1 MNLLDFCDYKSKF
14 IVENMEIMKMK
25 AKVACNLNTQHF
37 NSFHLVSFFLCIR
50 REKECIIE
58 SSVLINDFPVSF

>member
-14 IVENMEIMKMK
+14 IVENMEIKKMK

-37 NSFHLVSFFLCIR
+37 NSFHLVSFFSMYQ
-50 REKECIIE
+50 KGKGMYY
-58 SSVLINDFPVSF
+58 